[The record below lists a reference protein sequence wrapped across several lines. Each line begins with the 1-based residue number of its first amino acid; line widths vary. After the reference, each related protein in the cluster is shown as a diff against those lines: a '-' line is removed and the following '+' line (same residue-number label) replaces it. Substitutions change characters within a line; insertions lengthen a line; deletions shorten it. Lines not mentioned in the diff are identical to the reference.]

1 VKNSVYLAWILLLTR
16 EPGPSYDT
24 ILKAHPPCGSA
35 MAHLSS
41 HFHLPTGERDFGGR
55 GDTAERV
62 ITMPPFILLLLT
74 LAIFA
79 GAFGYMTFR
88 HEVERRAAA
97 ALEKKRNQYHD
108 RA

>member
-1 VKNSVYLAWILLLTR
+1 
-16 EPGPSYDT
+16 
-24 ILKAHPPCGSA
+24 

-41 HFHLPTGERDFGGR
+41 HFHLPTGERDFGGC
-55 GDTAERV
+55 GDTAERD
-62 ITMPPFILLLLT
+62 ITMPPFILLLLA
-74 LAIFA
+74 LVIFA
-79 GAFGYMTFR
+79 CAFGYMTFR